1 MPADRPHGSRWR
13 TESAR
18 QLRVD
23 QTSAEELLWRE
34 LRNRRLDGL
43 KFRRQV
49 PIAGHIVDFACLT
62 ARLTIEIDGKH
73 HAEQAESD
81 RQRRAKIEAAG
92 YVEIRFTNEDVLGRP
107 AWVVN
112 EIRRTLDTARNRP
125 IRLAAPRFH

>member
-1 MPADRPHGSRWR
+1 MPADRPHQSRWR

-18 QLRVD
+18 RLRAD

-62 ARLTIEIDGKH
+62 ARLTIEIDGTH
-73 HAEQAESD
+73 HAEQAETD

-92 YVEIRFTNEDVLGRP
+92 YIEIRFSNEDVLGRP

-112 EIRRTLDTARNRP
+112 EICRTLDTARNQP
-125 IRLAAPRFH
+125 IRSAAPRFD